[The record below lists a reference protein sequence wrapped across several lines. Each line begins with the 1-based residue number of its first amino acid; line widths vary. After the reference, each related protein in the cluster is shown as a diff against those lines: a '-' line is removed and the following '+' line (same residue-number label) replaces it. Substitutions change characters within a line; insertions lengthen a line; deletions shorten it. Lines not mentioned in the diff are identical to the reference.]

1 VNPPPLREVVWNRG
15 EFEST
20 PAICGLTYRGKDD
33 SVYSRRNDRY
43 LLIAMVVYWS
53 GGLDKP
59 APNGLALAE
68 FAEIKL
74 VGVEVAG

>member
-1 VNPPPLREVVWNRG
+1 M
-15 EFEST
+15 
-20 PAICGLTYRGKDD
+20 TYRGKDD